1 MTRYV
6 RHPAC
11 NRIIT
16 SMASLSLSLS
26 FSLSLLLFSAIHMIH
41 RKPITH
47 VGRGFTVT
55 PKNNDDVPSSRFV
68 TRVTSS
74 FHQKRLLGLGLT
86 GTILLSGRV
95 VRCFANRRRS
105 HLRISFSLSCSRDKV
120 FTKCLAAV
128 SLHVQLGWNAA
139 GGPYD

>member
-1 MTRYV
+1 V

-16 SMASLSLSLS
+16 SMARLSLSLSLS
-26 FSLSLLLFSAIHMIH
+26 LVLLFFSAIHMIH

-47 VGRGFTVT
+47 VGRRFTVT
-55 PKNNDDVPSSRFV
+55 PKNNDDVSSFRFV

-74 FHQKRLLGLGLT
+74 FRQKRVGLT

-95 VRCFANRRRS
+95 VRCFANRHIPAHR
-105 HLRISFSLSCSRDKV
+105 
-120 FTKCLAAV
+120 T
-128 SLHVQLGWNAA
+128 
-139 GGPYD
+139 